1 MSKIAFWGGPAAL
14 PLPNGPCRTG
24 TGRLAGARAATGPG
38 PGGAGNEPAGCGR
51 THYVYVLIVFNMDLK
66 ELENG
71 VNPDVHW
78 YYQSKKLPL
87 FHFAKQLVGR
97 GQPITIVDVGA
108 GSGFFALELEKHYGA
123 AIAKVYLVDI
133 GYSEAEIAATQG
145 HKIEKVVAIPPVI
158 ENGLVLLMD
167 VLEHLPDD
175 LAMLQ
180 SIKQACVGENN
191 HFFITV
197 PAFRSLWSGHDVF
210 LGHYRRYRIP
220 MLRGVL
226 QKADFR
232 QIKNYYLY
240 GSLFPLI
247 WAVRRL
253 SNLRHKE
260 AASNMQPA
268 HPVANRVLLGLTS
281 AEMKLTTANKLFG
294 VTCVAEGRI

>member
-1 MSKIAFWGGPAAL
+1 
-14 PLPNGPCRTG
+14 
-24 TGRLAGARAATGPG
+24 
-38 PGGAGNEPAGCGR
+38 
-51 THYVYVLIVFNMDLK
+51 MDLK

-87 FHFAKQLVGR
+87 FDYAKKLVGR
-97 GQPITIVDVGA
+97 GQPLTIVDVGA
-108 GSGFFALELEKHYGA
+108 GSGFFALELEKHYTT

-133 GYSEAEIAATQG
+133 GYSEAELAATKGQ
-145 HKIEKVVAIPPVI
+145 KIEKVLAIPPVI

-175 LAMLQ
+175 LAMLK
-180 SIKQACVGENN
+180 SIKQACVGEGN

-220 MLRGVL
+220 MLREVL
-226 QKADFR
+226 EKASFR
-232 QIKNYYLY
+232 HIKNYYLY

-253 SNLRHKE
+253 NNLRQKE
-260 AASNMQPA
+260 AASNMQPSN
-268 HPVANRVLLGLTS
+268 PVVNRVLLGLTS
-281 AEMKLTTANKLFG
+281 AEMKLTASNKLFG
-294 VTCVAEGRI
+294 VTCVAEGKI

>member
-1 MSKIAFWGGPAAL
+1 
-14 PLPNGPCRTG
+14 
-24 TGRLAGARAATGPG
+24 
-38 PGGAGNEPAGCGR
+38 
-51 THYVYVLIVFNMDLK
+51 MDLK

-87 FHFAKQLVGR
+87 FNYAKQLVGR
-97 GQPITIVDVGA
+97 GKPLTIVDVGA
-108 GSGFFALELEKHYGA
+108 GSGFFALELEKHYGE

-133 GYSEAEIAATQG
+133 GYSAAEIAATQG
-145 HKIEKVVAIPPVI
+145 RKIEKVLAIPPVI

-180 SIKQACVGENN
+180 SIKAACVGEEN

-226 QKADFR
+226 TKANFR
-232 QIKNYYLY
+232 SIKNYYLY

-247 WAVRRL
+247 WAVRQL
-253 SNLRHKE
+253 SNLRQQD
-260 AASNMQPA
+260 AASNMRPA
-268 HPVANRVLLGLTS
+268 SPAVNRVLLGLTS

>member
-1 MSKIAFWGGPAAL
+1 
-14 PLPNGPCRTG
+14 
-24 TGRLAGARAATGPG
+24 
-38 PGGAGNEPAGCGR
+38 
-51 THYVYVLIVFNMDLK
+51 MDLK

-87 FHFAKQLVGR
+87 FNYAKQLIRR
-97 GQPITIVDVGA
+97 GQPLTIVDVGA

-133 GYSEAEIAATQG
+133 GYTEAEIAATAGQ
-145 HKIEKVVAIPPVI
+145 KIEKVLAIPPVI

-180 SIKQACVGENN
+180 SIKQACIGNDN

-220 MLRGVL
+220 MLRSVL
-226 QKADFR
+226 EKANFR
-232 QIKNYYLY
+232 EIKNYYLY

-247 WAVRRL
+247 WTVRRL
-253 SNLRHKE
+253 NNLRQKE
-260 AASNMQPA
+260 AASNMKPS
-268 HPVANRVLLGLTS
+268 HPVVNRVLLGLTS
-281 AEMKLTTANKLFG
+281 AEMKLASANKFFG
-294 VTCVAEGRI
+294 VTCVGEGKI

>member
-1 MSKIAFWGGPAAL
+1 
-14 PLPNGPCRTG
+14 
-24 TGRLAGARAATGPG
+24 
-38 PGGAGNEPAGCGR
+38 
-51 THYVYVLIVFNMDLK
+51 MDLK

-71 VNPDVHW
+71 VNPEAHW

-87 FHFAKQLVGR
+87 FLFAKRLLAG
-97 GQPITIVDVGA
+97 GQALTIVDVGA

-133 GYSEAEIAATQG
+133 GYTDAEIAATRGQ
-145 HKIEKVVAIPPVI
+145 KIEKVLAIPPII

-167 VLEHLPDD
+167 VLEHVPDD

-180 SIKQACVGENN
+180 SIKQASVGNNN

-197 PAFRSLWSGHDVF
+197 PAFQSLWSGHDVY

-220 MLRGVL
+220 MLRGAL
-226 QKADFR
+226 EKAGFR

-253 SNLRHKE
+253 DNLRQKA
-260 AASNMQPA
+260 AASNMR
-268 HPVANRVLLGLTS
+268 PVHSMANRMLLGLTS
-281 AEMKLTTANKLFG
+281 VEMKLTSANTLFG
-294 VTCVAEGRI
+294 VTCVAEGKI

>member
-1 MSKIAFWGGPAAL
+1 
-14 PLPNGPCRTG
+14 
-24 TGRLAGARAATGPG
+24 
-38 PGGAGNEPAGCGR
+38 
-51 THYVYVLIVFNMDLK
+51 MDLK

-87 FHFAKQLVGR
+87 FNYAKQLVRR
-97 GQPITIVDVGA
+97 GNPLTIVDVGA

-133 GYSEAEIAATQG
+133 GYSAAEIAATQG
-145 HKIEKVVAIPPVI
+145 QKVEKVLAIPPVI
-158 ENGLVLLMD
+158 EHGLVLLMD

-180 SIKQACVGENN
+180 SIKQACVGEEN

-226 QKADFR
+226 AKANFR
-232 QIKNYYLY
+232 SIKNYYLY

-247 WAVRRL
+247 WAVRQL
-253 SNLRHKE
+253 SNLRQQD
-260 AASNMQPA
+260 AASNMRPA
-268 HPVANRVLLGLTS
+268 LPVVNRVLLGLTS

>member
-1 MSKIAFWGGPAAL
+1 
-14 PLPNGPCRTG
+14 
-24 TGRLAGARAATGPG
+24 
-38 PGGAGNEPAGCGR
+38 
-51 THYVYVLIVFNMDLK
+51 MDLK

-87 FHFAKQLVGR
+87 FQFAKRLLGG
-97 GQPITIVDVGA
+97 GQPLTIVDVGA
-108 GSGFFALELEKHYGA
+108 GSGFFALELEKHYGPA
-123 AIAKVYLVDI
+123 VAKVYLVDI
-133 GYSEAEIAATQG
+133 GYTEAEMAATRGQ
-145 HKIEKVVAIPPVI
+145 KIEKVLAIPPVI

-180 SIKQACVGENN
+180 SIKQACTGDNN

-226 QKADFR
+226 EKAGFR
-232 QIKNYYLY
+232 RIRNYYLY

-247 WAVRRL
+247 WAVRQL
-253 SNLRHKE
+253 SNLRHTD

-281 AEMKLTTANKLFG
+281 AEMKLTSANKFFG
-294 VTCVAEGRI
+294 VTCVGEGQI

>member
-1 MSKIAFWGGPAAL
+1 
-14 PLPNGPCRTG
+14 
-24 TGRLAGARAATGPG
+24 
-38 PGGAGNEPAGCGR
+38 
-51 THYVYVLIVFNMDLK
+51 MDLK

-71 VNPDVHW
+71 VNPEVHW

-87 FHFAKQLVGR
+87 FHYAERLLAR
-97 GQPITIVDVGA
+97 GQALTIVDVGA

-133 GYSEAEIAATQG
+133 GYTAEEMAATQG
-145 HKIEKVVAIPPVI
+145 QKIEKVAAIPPVI
-158 ENGLVLLMD
+158 EHGLVLLMD

-180 SIKQACVGENN
+180 SIKQACVGDDN

-197 PAFRSLWSGHDVF
+197 PAFRSLWSGHDDF

-220 MLRGVL
+220 MLREVL
-226 QKADFR
+226 QKASFR
-232 QIKNYYLY
+232 KIKNYYLY

-253 SNLRHKE
+253 NNLQKKE
-260 AASNMQPA
+260 AASNMRPA
-268 HPVANRVLLGLTS
+268 HPLVNRVLLGLTS
-281 AEMKLTTANKLFG
+281 TEMKFAPANKLFG
-294 VTCVAEGRI
+294 VTCVGEGQI